1 MQIVLKSQGGAS
13 APPCTLLPVPLVSK
27 ESGDIGVPAL
37 SSQSPPWELQISFTI
52 LVKLYI
58 KKKIMK
64 VIYGNAISCLIIYI
78 KNILNMKFSQ
88 LSARSVVNM

>member
-37 SSQSPPWELQISFTI
+37 SSQSPP
-52 LVKLYI
+52 
-58 KKKIMK
+58 
-64 VIYGNAISCLIIYI
+64 
-78 KNILNMKFSQ
+78 
-88 LSARSVVNM
+88 